1 MRGVRLLLCLTAAW
15 AGAALFVALP
25 AHATELQQ
33 CGVVA
38 GRLVMS
44 PGLTNVPT
52 AQTITAHGRLTNCS
66 SGGGSATFA
75 ATISTTAVT
84 CTNLAT
90 GLLPADVAFGWHD
103 GESSIAA
110 LSFTSPAGS
119 PSKEMV
125 TGTVISGA
133 ALGTRVAGGLR
144 LSASL
149 PPAPAGSVLGH
160 AQKSHAK
167 VVRVVPLDQAS
178 HCSPSRPVTTVVVSN
193 FQGFVLQ
200 ARQVHVAATRASH
213 PIGQAT
219 TGAAAHPAAH
229 PAAHAAAPTT
239 TSVATTATT
248 TTTVVPAAKPR
259 HLVRPRAPAR
269 KVKPR
274 RVAVAGAGLGLPPPG
289 NPSAFNAESLLGAGV
304 AVGTLIGCGLL
315 FYRRSKN
322 ARPRRRRVIG

>member
-15 AGAALFVALP
+15 AGAALFVAP

-75 ATISTTAVT
+75 ATISTAAVT

-90 GLLPADVAFGWHD
+90 GLLPADVAFGWRD
-103 GESSIAA
+103 GESSIAV
-110 LSFTSPAGS
+110 LTFTSPAGS

-144 LSASL
+144 LSATL
-149 PPAPAGSVLGH
+149 PPAAAGSVLGH
-160 AQKSHAK
+160 AQKARAK
-167 VVRVVPLDQAS
+167 PVRVVPLDQATG
-178 HCSPSRPVTTVVVSN
+178 CSPSHPVTTVVVSN

-200 ARQVHVAATRASH
+200 ARQVHVAAARASH
-213 PIGQAT
+213 PIGQVS
-219 TGAAAHPAAH
+219 TGTAAQSA
-229 PAAHAAAPTT
+229 
-239 TSVATTATT
+239 ATT
-248 TTTVVPAAKPR
+248 TTVATSTTTTTTAVSAAKPR
-259 HLVRPRAPAR
+259 HFVRRRTPAR
-269 KVKPR
+269 RANPR
-274 RVAVAGAGLGLPPPG
+274 RVPVAGAGLGLPPPST
-289 NPSAFNAESLLGAGV
+289 PSSFNAESLLGAGV

-315 FYRRSKN
+315 FYRRSRN

>member
-15 AGAALFVALP
+15 AGAAIFVAP
-25 AHATELQQ
+25 SAHATELQQ
-33 CGVVA
+33 CGLVA
-38 GRLVMS
+38 GRFVLS

-75 ATISTTAVT
+75 ATISTAAVT
-84 CTNLAT
+84 CANLAT

-110 LSFTSPAGS
+110 LTFTSPAGS

-144 LSASL
+144 LSATL
-149 PPAPAGSVLGH
+149 PPAAAGSALGH
-160 AQKSHAK
+160 AQQAHAK
-167 VVRVVPLDQAS
+167 PVRVVPLDQAS

-200 ARQVHVAATRASH
+200 ARQVHTAAPRASH
-213 PIGQAT
+213 PIGQVST
-219 TGAAAHPAAH
+219 PAAAHPAA
-229 PAAHAAAPTT
+229 TT
-239 TSVATTATT
+239 TTVATAPTT
-248 TTTVVPAAKPR
+248 TTTVAPAAKPR
-259 HLVRPRAPAR
+259 HFVLRRAPAR
-269 KVKPR
+269 RAKPR
-274 RVAVAGAGLGLPPPG
+274 RVAIAGAGLGTP
-289 NPSAFNAESLLGAGV
+289 PSAPSSFNAESLLGATV

-315 FYRRSKN
+315 FYRRSRN
-322 ARPRRRRVIG
+322 VRPRRRRVIG